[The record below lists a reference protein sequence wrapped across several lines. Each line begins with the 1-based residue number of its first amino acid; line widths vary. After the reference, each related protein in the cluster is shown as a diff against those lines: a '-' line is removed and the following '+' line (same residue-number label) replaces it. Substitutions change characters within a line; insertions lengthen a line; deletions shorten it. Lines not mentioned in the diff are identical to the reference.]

1 MFRKTVHLPLIA
13 TLFATSLA
21 VSCAQPQQKPA
32 EMPDTRAGD
41 EATIRAADADWAKAA
56 AAKDLDKC
64 MSYYEGDAV
73 LLSSGS
79 PAAMGK
85 DNIRNVIQRML
96 AAPMQ
101 LTVNV
106 ASVDVARSG
115 DLAMDRGTVE
125 AAVTDK
131 KGKTTRQTSEYV
143 LVWKKQADGSWKIAA
158 DTSAN
163 EK

>member
-1 MFRKTVHLPLIA
+1 
-13 TLFATSLA
+13 
-21 VSCAQPQQKPA
+21 
-32 EMPDTRAGD
+32 MPDTRVAD
-41 EATIRAADADWAKAA
+41 EATIRAADADFAKAA

-64 MSYYEGDAV
+64 MSLYADDAV
-73 LLSSGS
+73 FFSSGS
-79 PAAMGK
+79 PAVLGK
-85 DNIRNVIQRML
+85 DNIRAVIQRML

-101 LTVNV
+101 LKVNI

-131 KGKTTRQTSEYV
+131 KGKTTIQTSEYV
-143 LVWKKQADGSWKIAA
+143 LVWKKGPDGMWKIAA

-163 EK
+163 QK